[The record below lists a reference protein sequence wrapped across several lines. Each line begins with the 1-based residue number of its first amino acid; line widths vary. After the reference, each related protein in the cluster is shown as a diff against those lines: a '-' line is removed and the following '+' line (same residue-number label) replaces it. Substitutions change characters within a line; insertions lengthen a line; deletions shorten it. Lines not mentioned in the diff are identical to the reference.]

1 MILHLPGKSGDE
13 GIEGIINEY
22 RLCLDRVYLQA
33 NKWKKDSII
42 GCPEIQKFV
51 VALMDRRTKNGVYI
65 ATAGFS
71 KEAANRSKIEAI
83 EEKIVLANEEH

>member
-1 MILHLPGKSGDE
+1 
-13 GIEGIINEY
+13 
-22 RLCLDRVYLQA
+22 
-33 NKWKKDSII
+33 
-42 GCPEIQKFV
+42 
-51 VALMDRRTKNGVYI
+51 MDRRIKNGVYI